1 MQFYIHLNFAS
12 NSYFDHTYLRRI
24 FVGTITEENVTEVDV
39 DKYVSIENEAEK
51 TPKKSKVKFGAV
63 TEIEN
68 EGFSSDGEAPA
79 GEDKKSEKK
88 SKDESSGDADFEED
102 GEQ

>member
-1 MQFYIHLNFAS
+1 
-12 NSYFDHTYLRRI
+12 
-24 FVGTITEENVTEVDV
+24 
-39 DKYVSIENEAEK
+39 VSIENEKEK

-68 EGFSSDGEAPA
+68 EGFSSDSEAPA
-79 GEDKKSEKK
+79 GEAEKSEKK
-88 SKDESSGDADFEED
+88 SKDESSRDGDFENE

>member
-1 MQFYIHLNFAS
+1 M
-12 NSYFDHTYLRRI
+12 
-24 FVGTITEENVTEVDV
+24 
-39 DKYVSIENEAEK
+39 SIENEKEK

-68 EGFSSDGEAPA
+68 EGFSSDAEAPA
-79 GEDKKSEKK
+79 GEAEKSEKK
-88 SKDESSGDADFEED
+88 SKDESSRDGDFENE

>member
-1 MQFYIHLNFAS
+1 
-12 NSYFDHTYLRRI
+12 
-24 FVGTITEENVTEVDV
+24 
-39 DKYVSIENEAEK
+39 VSIENEKEK

-68 EGFSSDGEAPA
+68 EGFSSDDEAPA
-79 GEDKKSEKK
+79 CEAEKSEKK
-88 SKDESSGDADFEED
+88 SKDESSRDGDFENE

>member
-1 MQFYIHLNFAS
+1 
-12 NSYFDHTYLRRI
+12 
-24 FVGTITEENVTEVDV
+24 
-39 DKYVSIENEAEK
+39 VSIENEKEK

-68 EGFSSDGEAPA
+68 EGFSSDDEAPA
-79 GEDKKSEKK
+79 GKAEKSEKK
-88 SKDESSGDADFEED
+88 SKDESSRDGDFENE

>member
-1 MQFYIHLNFAS
+1 M
-12 NSYFDHTYLRRI
+12 
-24 FVGTITEENVTEVDV
+24 
-39 DKYVSIENEAEK
+39 SIDNEIEK

-79 GEDKKSEKK
+79 SKEKNSEKK